1 MLKISIHGIGNFG
14 FALLKHLSRKNETAK
29 TFDLYAYDI
38 NKKLVNH
45 LRETRKHL
53 FLHKNIKIDKKVHF
67 VDKKKELIENVDI
80 LILAV
85 PSQNIEEVLMNSKA
99 FIKKK
104 LIILNTAKALHAKT
118 GERFSN
124 IIFNCLKDI
133 GYPFSIA
140 MMAGGTIAS
149 DLFKHEPLGVD
160 IASEDKEALKLLKD
174 IFTTD
179 NLNVYTTTDI
189 KGVEYASA
197 FKNVIAIL
205 SGMIEGL
212 GYSYGSQT
220 HMISRVAGEVK
231 KLAVAIL
238 GAKKSTFSIESQC
251 WGNDMWM
258 SCTGNT
264 RNREFGILLGKGY
277 STKKAIEKMRIQNKT
292 VEGLNTVKV
301 IKKLIKGKENEF
313 PILFNIN
320 EIVYKEINA
329 KKAILALMKLNKI

>member
-14 FALLKHLSRKNETAK
+14 FALLKHLSRKNEASK
-29 TFDLYAYDI
+29 MFDLYAYDI

-45 LRETRKHL
+45 LRETKKHL
-53 FLHKNIKIDKKVHF
+53 FLHKNIKISEKVFF
-67 VDKKKELIENVDI
+67 VDKVKKLIEKIDI

-85 PSQNIEEVLMNSKA
+85 PSQNIEEVLMNSKP
-99 FIKKK
+99 FINKK

-124 IIFNCLKDI
+124 VIYNCLKDI
-133 GYPFSIA
+133 NYPFSVA

-160 IASEDKEALKLLKD
+160 IASEDNEALKILKD
-174 IFTTD
+174 IFTTN
-179 NLNVYTTTDI
+179 NLNVYTTQDI
-189 KGVEYASA
+189 KGVEYAAA
-197 FKNVIAIL
+197 FKNVISIL
-205 SGMIEGL
+205 SGIIEGL

-220 HMISRVAGEVK
+220 HFISRAAGEVK
-231 KLAVAIL
+231 KLAVEIL
-238 GAKKSTFSIESQC
+238 GAEESTFSMESQC

-277 STKKAIEKMRIQNKT
+277 DTKKAINKMKAQNKT
-292 VEGLNTVKV
+292 VEGLNTIKA
-301 IKKLIKGKENEF
+301 IKKLIEDKADYF
-313 PILFNIN
+313 PILLTLHGF
-320 EIVYKEINA
+320 VYG
-329 KKAILALMKLNKI
+329 KKCPRKSILNLMRSNKI